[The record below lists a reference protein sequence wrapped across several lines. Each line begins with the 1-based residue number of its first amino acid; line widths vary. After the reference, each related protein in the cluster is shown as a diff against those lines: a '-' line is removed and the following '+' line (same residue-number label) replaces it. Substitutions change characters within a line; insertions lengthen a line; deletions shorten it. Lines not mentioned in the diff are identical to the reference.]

1 MPAAAAWSLWPQG
14 VTIWAEDSRLRGI
27 TLTRKRSPESYVN
40 SIAAPTYQSASYYF
54 DDADHVRTGLHE
66 RSAPAGRYGRYSNPT
81 WIEVEARLSEL
92 SEAES
97 SLLFASGMAAHFTTF
112 LSLLR
117 AGDEVVLPAESYRQ
131 VRNVF
136 QHILP
141 KFGVI
146 VHEISIVNPEEF
158 LAAIAELAPRLRLV
172 HLEMPSSPHM
182 YLIDVTRVREIVGPD
197 VILTLDSSFSPPPN
211 FYALRWGID
220 LALFSATKYLNGHG
234 DIVAGVASG
243 RGDLIEEIRW
253 FRDTTGPVAD
263 GSTAFLLRRSL
274 YTLGL
279 RMAQVNAQGM
289 AVARYLDTH
298 PAVRRVYYTGL
309 ESHPHFKLGQDY
321 LNGHGGVVTFEL
333 GLSEAQTAEI
343 VDRLTVPFM
352 ASNFGA
358 PQTLVEQS
366 TFFTYFEY
374 DDAALRTIGVD
385 RSTVRLALGYADDA
399 DEVIRDLDQALC

>member
-1 MPAAAAWSLWPQG
+1 M
-14 VTIWAEDSRLRGI
+14 DSE
-27 TLTRKRSPESYVN
+27 LTRKRSPESYVN

-54 DDADHVRTGLHE
+54 NDADHVKTGLHE
-66 RSAPAGRYGRYSNPT
+66 RSVPAGRYGRYSNPT
-81 WIEVEARLSEL
+81 WIEVEGRLSEL
-92 SEAES
+92 SEAEG
-97 SLLFASGMAAHFTTF
+97 SLLFSSGMAAHFTTF
-112 LSLLR
+112 VSLLR

-136 QHILP
+136 HHILP

-146 VHEISIVNPEEF
+146 VHEISIVNPDEF
-158 LAAIAELAPRLRLV
+158 LAAIAALAPRLRLV

-182 YLIDVTRVREIVGPD
+182 YLIDVARVREIVGPD
-197 VILTLDSSFSPPPN
+197 VVITLDSSFSPPPN
-211 FYALRWGID
+211 FYALRWGVD

-263 GSTAFLLRRSL
+263 GNTAFLLRRSL

-279 RMAQVNAQGM
+279 RMARVNAQGL
-289 AVARYLDTH
+289 AVARYLDAH

-333 GLSEAQTAEI
+333 GLSEADTAEI

-374 DDAALRTIGVD
+374 DDAALKSIGVD
-385 RSTVRLALGYADDA
+385 RSTVRLALGYADDP
-399 DEVIRDLDQALC
+399 DEVIGDLARALG

>member
-1 MPAAAAWSLWPQG
+1 
-14 VTIWAEDSRLRGI
+14 
-27 TLTRKRSPESYVN
+27 LTRKRSPEPYIN

-54 DDADHVRTGLHE
+54 DNADQVKSGLHE
-66 RSAPAGRYGRYSNPT
+66 LTVPAGRYGRYSNPT
-81 WIEVEARLSEL
+81 WLEVEARLSEL
-92 SEAES
+92 SGAES

-112 LSLLR
+112 VSLLK

-136 QHILP
+136 HRILP
-141 KFGVI
+141 KFGVV
-146 VHEISIVNPEEF
+146 VHEISIVSPEEF
-158 LAAIAELAPRLRLV
+158 LTSVAALSGRLRLV

-182 YLIDVTRVREIVGPD
+182 YLIDVARVREAVGPD
-197 VILTLDSSFSPPPN
+197 VIITLDSSFSPPPN
-211 FYALRWGID
+211 FYALRWGVD

-243 RGDLIEEIRW
+243 RSDLIEEIRW

-263 GSTAFLLRRSL
+263 GNTAFLLRRSL

-279 RMAQVNAQGM
+279 RMERVNAQGM
-289 AVARYLDTH
+289 AVARYLDSH

-309 ESHPHFKLGQDY
+309 ETHPHFKLGQDY

-333 GLSEAQTAEI
+333 GLSEAATAAV

-374 DDAALRTIGVD
+374 DDAALRSIGVD
-385 RSTVRLALGYADDA
+385 RSTIRLALGYADDPGQ
-399 DEVIRDLDQALC
+399 VIDDLGHALG